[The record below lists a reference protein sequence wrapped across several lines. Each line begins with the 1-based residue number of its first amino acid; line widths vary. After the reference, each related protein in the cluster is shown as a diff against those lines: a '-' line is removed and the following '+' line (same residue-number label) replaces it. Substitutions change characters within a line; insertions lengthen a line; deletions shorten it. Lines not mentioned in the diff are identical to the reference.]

1 MGGLFGGGK
10 VPPPPKPEP
19 PAPMPDPQDP
29 AVREARR
36 LATLNALQRRGREST
51 ILTAPSSRP
60 SGAGDTYNRT
70 TLGGV

>member
-1 MGGLFGGGK
+1 
-10 VPPPPKPEP
+10 
-19 PAPMPDPQDP
+19 MPDPEDP
-29 AVREARR
+29 AVREAKR

-60 SGAGDTYNRT
+60 SGSGGDSYNRT